1 MHFIL
6 HILEHTIID
15 SLKLLPFL
23 FVSYLIIELIEH
35 KASNKIKQYLIK
47 SGKFGSIIGALFG
60 VVPQCGFSVTAST
73 LYSGRIITLGTL
85 IAVFISTSDE
95 AIPVLLSNPESVSKI
110 LPIILVK
117 VIFAIFIGL
126 IIDFFI
132 VKESS
137 VKKELEENN
146 EEHIHE
152 VCHSCNCKKSNIFLS
167 VLKHT
172 ISIFVFIL
180 IFNLVINI
188 IIELIGEDTLSK
200 LLLSGNV
207 FQPIIAGLIGIIPNC
222 ASSVLLTEL
231 YIQGSISF
239 ASVIA
244 GLSVGSGVGL
254 IVLFKQNKNI
264 KENLKIL
271 FGTFFTSVMFGIL
284 LEIIEVIF

>member
-6 HILEHTIID
+6 SILEDTVID

-47 SGKFGSIIGALFG
+47 SGKFGSIVGALFG

-73 LYSGRIITLGTL
+73 LYSGRIITAGTL

-95 AIPVLLSNPESVSKI
+95 AIPVLVSNPESASKI
-110 LPIILVK
+110 LPIIIVKLV
-117 VIFAIFIGL
+117 FAIFVGL
-126 IIDFFI
+126 IIDLLL
-132 VKESS
+132 VKNSD
-137 VKKELEENN
+137 VKKELECTND
-146 EEHIHE
+146 EHMNGI
-152 VCHSCNCKKSNIFLS
+152 CKNCDCKSNIFLS

-172 ISIFVFIL
+172 LSIFIFL
-180 IFNLVINI
+180 FIFNLVLNI
-188 IIELIGEDTLSK
+188 IIGFIGEESFSK

-207 FQPIIAGLIGIIPNC
+207 FQPVIAGLIGMIPNC

-231 YIQGSISF
+231 YIKGSISF
-239 ASVIA
+239 ASVIS
-244 GLSVGSGVGL
+244 GLSVGSGIGM
-254 IVLFKQNKNI
+254 IVLFRQNKNI
-264 KENLKIL
+264 KENIKIL
-271 FGTFFTSVMFGIL
+271 LGTFGVSVIFGIL